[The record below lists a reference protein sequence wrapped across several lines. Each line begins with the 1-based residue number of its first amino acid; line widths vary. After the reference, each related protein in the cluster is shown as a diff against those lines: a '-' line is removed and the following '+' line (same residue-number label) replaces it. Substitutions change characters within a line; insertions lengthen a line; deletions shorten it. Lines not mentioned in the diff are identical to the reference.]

1 MKQYRVISADS
12 HAIEPPDLW
21 QHYLPQALKDRGPR
35 VVSAADGDVW
45 LCDGLPKRAAKR
57 PMGAVARNQ
66 AKAYAATRVEANKR
80 YNSDAN
86 DWNPSKRVEYMRLDG
101 VDAEVLYPNYAMR
114 AFAITDAALQL
125 AVCQAY
131 NDWIGDFCQAHPEEL
146 FGVAVISALD
156 VHWAMAECRRAKDK
170 GLVGILLPQD
180 TPDGSRYSAPQWD
193 PLWATVAELALP
205 VSLHI
210 IASGHAN
217 ANWAR
222 DETGEE
228 NAGIGYAVLPVRMA
242 RAFGTFILEGVFDRH
257 PNVKLVSAENEISWA
272 ANFIRRLDWG
282 YHRQKMAHDAMVV
295 CKRLPSDYWRHN
307 CYLTFI
313 DDPAGILVREH
324 IGVDRIM
331 WSSDFPHLDSSWPE
345 SQQFLN
351 KQLAGVPADEVR
363 QIVAGNCVR
372 LYNLQ

>member
-1 MKQYRVISADS
+1 
-12 HAIEPPDLW
+12 
-21 QHYLPQALKDRGPR
+21 
-35 VVSAADGDVW
+35 
-45 LCDGLPKRAAKR
+45 
-57 PMGAVARNQ
+57 MGAVARNQ
-66 AKAYAATRVEANKR
+66 ARAYAATRVEANKH
-80 YNSDAN
+80 YNSDTN
-86 DWNPSKRVEYMRLDG
+86 DWHPGKRVEYMRLDG

-114 AFAITDAALQL
+114 AFAITDAELQL
-125 AVCQAY
+125 AVCRAY
-131 NDWIGDFCQAHPEEL
+131 NDWIGDFCQAHPQEL

-156 VHWAMAECRRAKDK
+156 VHWAMAECRRARDK

-193 PLWATVAELALP
+193 PLWATVAELDLP

-210 IASGHAN
+210 IASGHAS

-282 YHRQKMAHDAMVV
+282 YHRQKMAHDPMVV
-295 CKRLPSDYWRHN
+295 CKRLPSDYWRQN

-363 QIVAGNCVR
+363 QIVAGNCIQ